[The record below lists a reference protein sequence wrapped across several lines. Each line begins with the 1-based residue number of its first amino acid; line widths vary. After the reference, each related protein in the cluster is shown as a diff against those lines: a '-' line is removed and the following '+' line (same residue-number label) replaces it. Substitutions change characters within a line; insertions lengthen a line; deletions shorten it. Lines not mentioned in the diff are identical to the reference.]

1 MGCNRMASDTQSKVF
16 CYTVKALNII
26 YRLLI
31 LVGLF
36 WIGYSLQSIAVSLNT
51 PIEACLV
58 DQSGDGIEQQD
69 DQPRI
74 IKPFM
79 HRGVL

>member
-1 MGCNRMASDTQSKVF
+1 MSSDTQSKVF
-16 CYTVKALNII
+16 GYTAKVTNII

-31 LVGLF
+31 LAGLL
-36 WIGYSLQSIAVSLNT
+36 WIGYSLQSIAISLNT
-51 PIEACLV
+51 PIEACSA
-58 DQSGDGIEQQD
+58 DQSDDDIEQQD